1 MPANLNALIRYKT
14 INSCLYGG
22 KRRYDIHE
30 LIDACSNALNEA
42 RGRGV
47 SISERTVRDDIRVMR
62 SEILGFNA
70 PIVQKD
76 GLYFYSDPKYTI
88 LSVGITDPDI
98 LDAVIKS
105 LIRIRKEVKHPELEI
120 VLKKLKALSPES
132 FETAITKIKESEIK
146 ITHYHKIRQEINE
159 NIMKESV
166 RYRFRINE
174 NDTDLNQKPMMS
186 FSLDPGTNVSW
197 GDLMGALLNES

>member
-30 LIDACSNALNEA
+30 LIDACSNALNES

-76 GLYFYSDPKYTI
+76 GLYFYSDPRYTI
-88 LSVGITDPDI
+88 LSVGITDPGI

-105 LIRIRKEVKHPELEI
+105 LIRMRKEVKHPELEI

-132 FETAITKIKESEIK
+132 FETEKTKVTESEIR
-146 ITHYHKIRQEINE
+146 ITHYHKIRQETKE
-159 NIMKESV
+159 NILKEND
-166 RYRFRINE
+166 RYRFQIKDI
-174 NDTDLNQKPMMS
+174 DTDLKQMPKIS
-186 FSLDPGTNVSW
+186 FSLEHKTNISW
-197 GDLMGALLNES
+197 GDLMNAL

>member
-30 LIDACSNALNEA
+30 LMDACSDALNES
-42 RGRGV
+42 RGRGI
-47 SISERTVRDDIRVMR
+47 SISERTVRDDLRVMR
-62 SEILGFNA
+62 SDMLGFNA

-88 LSVGITDPDI
+88 LSVGITDPGI
-98 LDAVIKS
+98 MDAVIKS
-105 LIRIRKEVKHPELEI
+105 LIRIRREVKHPELEV

-132 FETAITKIKESEIK
+132 FEIEILENKVSDQK
-146 ITHYHKIRQEINE
+146 ITHY
-159 NIMKESV
+159 
-166 RYRFRINE
+166 FRIKQEVNE
-174 NDTDLNQKPMMS
+174 ALKPQRIRLMKQSKKIDTDLKHKPTIS
-186 FSLDPGTNVSW
+186 FSLELGNNVLW
-197 GDLMGALLNES
+197 GDLLKTL